1 MRKVSKILLMLI
13 VCITVCAFTINVNAA
28 SVGKYE
34 GYNEIEEETDTTNQ
48 TTNKNTNTTNQTTNT
63 NANTNTTNQT
73 TNTNATNQT
82 TNTTNT
88 SNKSTQP
95 TPQAGNFIGTVTG
108 IIGIVALVLVG
119 VGYKK
124 LNKYNF

>member
-34 GYNEIEEETDTTNQ
+34 GYNEIEEEETD
-48 TTNKNTNTTNQTTNT
+48 KTNQTTNT
-63 NANTNTTNQT
+63 TQTETKTENTENKGTTN
-73 TNTNATNQT
+73 T

-88 SNKSTQP
+88 SNKATQP
-95 TPQAGNFIGTVTG
+95 TPQAGNFIGVTTG
-108 IIGIVALVLVG
+108 IAGIVALVLVG

>member
-1 MRKVSKILLMLI
+1 MRKVSKILILMVI
-13 VCITVCAFTINVNAA
+13 AFVTVCAFTINVNAA

-73 TNTNATNQT
+73 TNT
-82 TNTTNT
+82 TNT